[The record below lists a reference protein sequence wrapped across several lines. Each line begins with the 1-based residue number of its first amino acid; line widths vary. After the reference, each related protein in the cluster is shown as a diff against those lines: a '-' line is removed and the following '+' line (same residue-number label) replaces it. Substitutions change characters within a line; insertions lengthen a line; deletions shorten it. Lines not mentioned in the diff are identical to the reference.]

1 MNIPKLDLPKMTSGQ
16 LAALLEKVNLSK
28 KGGKISDAIKKIKE
42 FKFNKKDFE
51 LDSKKPKSEVN
62 FLQKWIAKMAEEKE
76 LERKR
81 KKPNESLVFQDSKEK
96 KQRSPT
102 KTEYKSTKP
111 TKQKRSYSTTETSK
125 KETSDSGSEQNEST
139 VGSNVLPFLDLIA
152 KQSLAFPGIARDV
165 NVLRQNISKLV
176 KIKGETAATKADK
189 FFKTEDQR
197 EAELEAT
204 RAKSKAAT
212 PAAERGG
219 REAAPKEDSG
229 GIGGLLSM
237 LNPVKLIGGLIT
249 GIVGG
254 FASLFSGGSILA
266 ILSKIFIPAML
277 IGGLI
282 NGILDGIK
290 VWKESGSIVDTLV
303 AALGGFLKF
312 ITFGL
317 FGEKELRQG
326 MDTTLK
332 FMMPLLLG
340 VTELFDKVITW
351 MKNNVGFPGAVIPL
365 SKANAL
371 IPPFLQEKGVKLE
384 DFKIPAYYPFKK
396 DTSSTKEEKYESSA
410 TKSLKEMGTK
420 LDSGEGVFYDKSAKD
435 RLEDKPKEKEKQEK
449 QKASQQALAETVG
462 KSPTPDPYSPINAE
476 KNQDAAKGF
485 LSSKVGINVDPSS
498 STGYT
503 DQASG
508 KPVTEEEVR
517 RKVIAVGGEPTK
529 ILQMAKG
536 ASTSPVPAG
545 ADGAAGVAGVA
556 GAAGV
561 AGVAGATGATGSI
574 GAAGADGAAP
584 SPPIPTPAMSAPS
597 GSALSTNSSMVA
609 EGQRMDAAADA
620 GTVVNAPM
628 TNNTSGQKA
637 PSSESVADPYNS
649 SFMKNYLTT

>member
-1 MNIPKLDLPKMTSGQ
+1 MAKKKEET
-16 LAALLEKVNLSK
+16 K
-28 KGGKISDAIKKIKE
+28 KGLLSSIFGK
-42 FKFNKKDFE
+42 
-51 LDSKKPKSEVN
+51 
-62 FLQKWIAKMAEEKE
+62 
-76 LERKR
+76 
-81 KKPNESLVFQDSKEK
+81 KEK
-96 KQRSPT
+96 
-102 KTEYKSTKP
+102 
-111 TKQKRSYSTTETSK
+111 K
-125 KETSDSGSEQNEST
+125 KETSPTKEGVEQKTEEPT

-152 KQSLAFPGIARDV
+152 KQSLAFPGMARDV
-165 NVLRQNISKLV
+165 NVLRQNIAKLV

-189 FFKTEDQR
+189 FFKSEDQR
-197 EAELEAT
+197 ESELEAT
-204 RAKSKAAT
+204 RSKSKAAT
-212 PAAERGG
+212 PATEKGG
-219 REAAPKEDSG
+219 KEAAPKEEG

-266 ILSKIFIPAML
+266 LLSKIFVPAML

-290 VWKESGSIVDTLV
+290 VWKESGSIIDTLV

-326 MDTTLK
+326 MDSALK
-332 FMMPLLLG
+332 MMMPLLLG
-340 VTELFDKVITW
+340 VTELFDKVVGW
-351 MKNNVGFPGAVIPL
+351 MKNNVGFPGLKVPL
-365 SKANAL
+365 AEITTFVNPLTGNKVGPLLKDLN
-371 IPPFLQEKGVKLE
+371 IPP
-384 DFKIPAYYPFKK
+384 YYPFKK
-396 DTSSTKEEKYESSA
+396 DTGSTKEEKYESSA

-420 LDSGEGVFYDKSAKD
+420 LDSGEGVFYDKAAKD

-462 KSPTPDPYSPINAE
+462 KSPTPDPYSPVNAE
-476 KNQDAAKGF
+476 KSQDAAKGF

-508 KPVTEEEVR
+508 KPVSEEEVR

-536 ASTSPVPAG
+536 ASTSPAPAAPATGGGDIGG
-545 ADGAAGVAGVA
+545 ASMSTG
-556 GAAGV
+556 
-561 AGVAGATGATGSI
+561 GATG
-574 GAAGADGAAP
+574 GAVSAGGAAP
-584 SPPIPTPAMSAPS
+584 SSPMPTPAMSAPS
-597 GSALSTNSSMVA
+597 GSAISSDSATVA

-620 GTVVNAPM
+620 GTIVNAP
-628 TNNTSGQKA
+628 TTSTTSGQQA

-649 SFMKNYLTT
+649 SFMNNYLAA

>member
-1 MNIPKLDLPKMTSGQ
+1 MAKKKEET
-16 LAALLEKVNLSK
+16 K
-28 KGGKISDAIKKIKE
+28 KGLLSSIFGK
-42 FKFNKKDFE
+42 
-51 LDSKKPKSEVN
+51 
-62 FLQKWIAKMAEEKE
+62 
-76 LERKR
+76 
-81 KKPNESLVFQDSKEK
+81 KEK
-96 KQRSPT
+96 
-102 KTEYKSTKP
+102 
-111 TKQKRSYSTTETSK
+111 K
-125 KETSDSGSEQNEST
+125 KETSPTKEGVEQKAEEPT

-212 PAAERGG
+212 PAAEKSG
-219 REAAPKEDSG
+219 REAAPKEEG
-229 GIGGLLSM
+229 GIGSLLSM

-326 MDTTLK
+326 MDSTLK
-332 FMMPLLLG
+332 MMMPLLLG
-340 VTELFDKVITW
+340 ITEMFDKVVTW
-351 MKNNVGFPGAVIPL
+351 LKNNVG
-365 SKANAL
+365 
-371 IPPFLQEKGVKLE
+371 
-384 DFKIPAYYPFKK
+384 IPAIPFSKFTSYDFSIAGVGYKGSVLQDTKPWYPFKK
-396 DTSSTKEEKYESSA
+396 DSGSAAPETYTSSA
-410 TKSLKEMGTK
+410 TTSLKGMQTK
-420 LDSGEGVFYDKSAKD
+420 LDSGEGVFYDKAAKE
-435 RLEDKPKEKEKQEK
+435 RLEDKSKEKEK
-449 QKASQQALAETVG
+449 QKASQQALAETVS
-462 KSPTPDPYSPINAE
+462 KSPTPDPYSPLNAE
-476 KNQDAAKGF
+476 KSQDAAKGF
-485 LSSKVGINVDPSS
+485 LSSKVGVNIDPSS

-508 KPVTEEEVR
+508 KSVTEEEVR

-536 ASTSPVPAG
+536 ASTSPAPAAPAVGGTGVGGVPMTTG
-545 ADGAAGVAGVA
+545 GTMSSDGA
-556 GAAGV
+556 
-561 AGVAGATGATGSI
+561 T
-574 GAAGADGAAP
+574 P
-584 SPPIPTPAMSAPS
+584 SPPMPTPAMSAPS

>member
-1 MNIPKLDLPKMTSGQ
+1 MAKQKEETKKS
-16 LAALLEKVNLSK
+16 LLSSIF
-28 KGGKISDAIKKIKE
+28 G
-42 FKFNKKDFE
+42 
-51 LDSKKPKSEVN
+51 
-62 FLQKWIAKMAEEKE
+62 
-76 LERKR
+76 R
-81 KKPNESLVFQDSKEK
+81 KEK
-96 KQRSPT
+96 
-102 KTEYKSTKP
+102 
-111 TKQKRSYSTTETSK
+111 K
-125 KETSDSGSEQNEST
+125 KETSPTKKGEEQKTEEPT
-139 VGSNVLPFLDLIA
+139 IGSNVLPFLDLIA

-165 NVLRQNISKLV
+165 NVLRQNIAKLV

-189 FFKTEDQR
+189 FFKTEEQR

-204 RAKSKAAT
+204 RAKSKAAK
-212 PAAERGG
+212 PEAKGG
-219 REAAPKEDSG
+219 KEAAPKEESG

-266 ILSKIFIPAML
+266 LLSKIFVPAML

-282 NGILDGIK
+282 NGVLDGIK

-326 MDTTLK
+326 MDSALK

-340 VTELFDKVITW
+340 ITEIFDKVVGW
-351 MKNNVGFPGAVIPL
+351 MKNNIGFPGITIPL
-365 SKANAL
+365 SKANDL
-371 IPPFLQEKGVKLE
+371 IPEFLQKKGIKLE
-384 DFKIPAYYPFKK
+384 DYKIPPYYPFKK
-396 DTSSTKEEKYESSA
+396 DTSSTKTESYTSSA
-410 TKSLKEMGTK
+410 TSSLREMSGK
-420 LDSGEGVFYDKSAKD
+420 LDSGEGVFYDKAAKE

-449 QKASQQALAETVG
+449 QKASQQALEETVS
-462 KSPTPDPYSPINAE
+462 KSPTPDPYSPLNAE
-476 KNQDAAKGF
+476 KSQDAAKGF

-517 RKVIAVGGEPTK
+517 RKIVAVGGEPTK

-536 ASTSPVPAG
+536 ASTSPAPAPAG
-545 ADGAAGVAGVA
+545 TTSATGAGAADAAGSMGAAGGD
-556 GAAGV
+556 GA
-561 AGVAGATGATGSI
+561 
-574 GAAGADGAAP
+574 AAP
-584 SPPIPTPAMSAPS
+584 SPTPTPAMSAPS
-597 GSALSTNSSMVA
+597 GSAISSDSAEVA

-620 GTVVNAPM
+620 GTTINAPV
-628 TNNTSGQKA
+628 TNNASGQSK
-637 PSSESVADPYNS
+637 PSGENVADVYNS
-649 SFMKNYLTT
+649 SFMNNYLTT

>member
-1 MNIPKLDLPKMTSGQ
+1 MTKKSLEDLAKQLGYNNFGQ
-16 LAALLEKVNLSK
+16 MKEAIGVKKEGFLSSLFGK
-28 KGGKISDAIKKIKE
+28 KKK
-42 FKFNKKDFE
+42 
-51 LDSKKPKSEVN
+51 
-62 FLQKWIAKMAEEKE
+62 EKE
-76 LERKR
+76 
-81 KKPNESLVFQDSKEK
+81 KEK
-96 KQRSPT
+96 ETSPT
-102 KTEYKSTKP
+102 KEVTEQKP
-111 TKQKRSYSTTETSK
+111 EEPTI
-125 KETSDSGSEQNEST
+125 
-139 VGSNVLPFLDLIA
+139 GSNVLPFLDLIA
-152 KQSLAFPGIARDV
+152 KNSITLPGMARDV
-165 NVLRQNISKLV
+165 NVLRQNIAKLV

-197 EAELEAT
+197 ESELEA
-204 RAKSKAAT
+204 AKAKAKPTTVEAKD
-212 PAAERGG
+212 GK
-219 REAAPKEDSG
+219 EAAPKEEG
-229 GIGGLLSM
+229 GGLGGLLSM

-266 ILSKIFIPAML
+266 ILSKIFVPAML

-282 NGILDGIK
+282 NGVLDGIK

-317 FGEKELRQG
+317 FGEKELREG
-326 MDTTLK
+326 MDSALK
-332 FMMPLLLG
+332 MMMPLLLG

-351 MKNNVGFPGAVIPL
+351 IKNNVGFPGAVIPL

-371 IPPFLQEKGVKLE
+371 IPELLQKKGIKLE

-396 DTSSTKEEKYESSA
+396 DTGSTKPESYTSSA
-410 TKSLKEMGTK
+410 TTSLKGMQEK
-420 LDSGEGVFYDKSAKD
+420 LDSGEGVFYDKAAKE

-449 QKASQQALAETVG
+449 QKASQEKLGEVVG
-462 KSPTPDPYSPINAE
+462 KSPTPDPYSPLNAE
-476 KNQDAAKGF
+476 KSQDAAKGF

-517 RKVIAVGGEPTK
+517 RKIIAVGGEPTK

-536 ASTSPVPAG
+536 TSTTPAPVGG
-545 ADGAAGVAGVA
+545 AEPTAAAP
-556 GAAGV
+556 
-561 AGVAGATGATGSI
+561 TGSVS
-574 GAAGADGAAP
+574 GGGSMPSVGGSAP
-584 SPPIPTPAMSAPS
+584 SSPQPTPSMSAPS
-597 GSALSTNSSMVA
+597 GSALSSDSAVVA

-637 PSSESVADPYNS
+637 PSSEGVADAYNS
-649 SFMKNYLTT
+649 SFINSYLTT

>member
-1 MNIPKLDLPKMTSGQ
+1 MNIPKLDLPKMTSSQ

-28 KGGKISDAIKKIKE
+28 KGGKISDAIKRIKE

-51 LDSKKPKSEVN
+51 LDSKKPKSEVS
-62 FLQKWIAKMAEEKE
+62 FLQKWIAKMAEERE
-76 LERKR
+76 LEKKR
-81 KKPNESLVFQDSKEK
+81 KKTNEPLVFQDSKEK
-96 KQRSPT
+96 KQTSPT
-102 KTEYKSTKP
+102 KTKSKTTKP
-111 TKQKRSYSTTETSK
+111 TKQKRSYSTTDTSK

-189 FFKTEDQR
+189 FFKSEDQR
-197 EAELEAT
+197 EAELEAA

-212 PAAERGG
+212 PATERGG
-219 REAAPKEDSG
+219 REAAPKEEG

-266 ILSKIFIPAML
+266 ILSKIFVPAML

-326 MDTTLK
+326 MDSALK
-332 FMMPLLLG
+332 MMMPLLLG
-340 VTELFDKVITW
+340 ITEMFDKVVTW
-351 MKNNVGFPGAVIPL
+351 LKNNVG
-365 SKANAL
+365 
-371 IPPFLQEKGVKLE
+371 
-384 DFKIPAYYPFKK
+384 IPAIPFSKFTSYDFTIAGVGYKGSVLQDTKPYYPFKK
-396 DTSSTKEEKYESSA
+396 DSGSATPEAYTSSA
-410 TKSLKEMGTK
+410 TTSLKGMQTK
-420 LDSGEGVFYDKSAKD
+420 LDSGEGVFYDKAAKE
-435 RLEDKPKEKEKQEK
+435 RLEDKSKEKQK
-449 QKASQQALAETVG
+449 VSQQALAETVS
-462 KSPTPDPYSPINAE
+462 KSPTPDPYSPLNAE
-476 KNQDAAKGF
+476 KSQDAAKGF

-503 DQASG
+503 DQATG
-508 KPVTEEEVR
+508 KAITEEEVR

-536 ASTSPVPAG
+536 VKASPASVTPAIGGTSVGDAS
-545 ADGAAGVAGVA
+545 A
-556 GAAGV
+556 
-561 AGVAGATGATGSI
+561 ATGGTISS
-574 GAAGADGAAP
+574 GAAAP
-584 SPPIPTPAMSAPS
+584 SSPMPTPAMSAPS

-620 GTVVNAPM
+620 GTIVNAPM

-637 PSSESVADPYNS
+637 PSTESVADPYNS

>member
-1 MNIPKLDLPKMTSGQ
+1 M
-16 LAALLEKVNLSK
+16 
-28 KGGKISDAIKKIKE
+28 
-42 FKFNKKDFE
+42 
-51 LDSKKPKSEVN
+51 
-62 FLQKWIAKMAEEKE
+62 
-76 LERKR
+76 
-81 KKPNESLVFQDSKEK
+81 
-96 KQRSPT
+96 
-102 KTEYKSTKP
+102 
-111 TKQKRSYSTTETSK
+111 
-125 KETSDSGSEQNEST
+125 
-139 VGSNVLPFLDLIA
+139 
-152 KQSLAFPGIARDV
+152 ARDV
-165 NVLRQNISKLV
+165 NVLRQNIAKLV

-189 FFKTEDQR
+189 FFKSEDQR
-197 EAELEAT
+197 ESELEAA

-212 PAAERGG
+212 PAVEKGG
-219 REAAPKEDSG
+219 KEAAPKEEGG

-266 ILSKIFIPAML
+266 ILSKIFVPAML

-317 FGEKELRQG
+317 FGEKELREG
-326 MDTTLK
+326 MDSALK
-332 FMMPLLLG
+332 MMMPLLLG

-371 IPPFLQEKGVKLE
+371 IPEYFQKKGVKLE

-396 DTSSTKEEKYESSA
+396 DTGSAAPETYTSSA
-410 TKSLKEMGTK
+410 TKSLKEMSGK
-420 LDSGEGVFYDKSAKD
+420 LDSGEGVFYNKAAKD
-435 RLEDKPKEKEKQEK
+435 RLEDKPKEKEKEEK
-449 QKASQQALAETVG
+449 QKASQQALAETVS

-476 KNQDAAKGF
+476 KSQDAAKGF

-508 KPVTEEEVR
+508 KPVSEEEVR
-517 RKVIAVGGEPTK
+517 RKIIAVGGEPTK

-536 ASTSPVPAG
+536 ASTSPAPAAPATG
-545 ADGAAGVAGVA
+545 GGDGAG
-556 GAAGV
+556 GASMSTG
-561 AGVAGATGATGSI
+561 GATG
-574 GAAGADGAAP
+574 GAVSAGGAAP
-584 SPPIPTPAMSAPS
+584 SSPMPTPAMSAPS
-597 GSALSTNSSMVA
+597 GSAISSDSATVA

-620 GTVVNAPM
+620 GTVVNAP
-628 TNNTSGQKA
+628 TTSTTTGQQA
-637 PSSESVADPYNS
+637 PSSESVADPYNL
-649 SFMKNYLTT
+649 SFFSNYLSAKSLLGVL

>member
-1 MNIPKLDLPKMTSGQ
+1 MNIPKLDLPKMTSSQ

-28 KGGKISDAIKKIKE
+28 KGGKISDAIKRIKE

-51 LDSKKPKSEVN
+51 LDSKKPKSEVS
-62 FLQKWIAKMAEEKE
+62 FLQKWIAKMAEERE
-76 LERKR
+76 LEKKR
-81 KKPNESLVFQDSKEK
+81 KKTNEPLVFQDSKEK
-96 KQRSPT
+96 KQTSPT
-102 KTEYKSTKP
+102 KTKSKTTKP
-111 TKQKRSYSTTETSK
+111 TKQKRSYSTTDTSK
-125 KETSDSGSEQNEST
+125 KETSGSGSEQNEST

-189 FFKTEDQR
+189 FFKSEDQR

-204 RAKSKAAT
+204 RSKSKAAT
-212 PAAERGG
+212 PATEKGG
-219 REAAPKEDSG
+219 KESAPKEEG

-266 ILSKIFIPAML
+266 ILSKIFVPAML

-290 VWKESGSIVDTLV
+290 VWKKSGSIVDTLV

-326 MDTTLK
+326 MDSALK
-332 FMMPLLLG
+332 MMMPLLLG

-351 MKNNVGFPGAVIPL
+351 VKNNVGFPGAVIPL

-371 IPPFLQEKGVKLE
+371 IPPYLQEKGIKLE

-396 DTSSTKEEKYESSA
+396 DTGSTKEETYTSSA
-410 TKSLKEMGTK
+410 TTSLKGMQTK
-420 LDSGEGVFYDKSAKD
+420 LDSGEGVFYDKAAKE
-435 RLEDKPKEKEKQEK
+435 RLEDKSKEKQK
-449 QKASQQALAETVG
+449 VSQQALAETVS
-462 KSPTPDPYSPINAE
+462 KSPTPDPYSPLNAE
-476 KNQDAAKGF
+476 KSQDAAKGF

-503 DQASG
+503 DQATG
-508 KPVTEEEVR
+508 KAITEEEVR

-536 ASTSPVPAG
+536 VKASPASVTPAIGGTSVGDAS
-545 ADGAAGVAGVA
+545 A
-556 GAAGV
+556 
-561 AGVAGATGATGSI
+561 ATGGTISSG
-574 GAAGADGAAP
+574 GAAP
-584 SPPIPTPAMSAPS
+584 SSPMPTPAMSAPS

-620 GTVVNAPM
+620 GTIVNAPM

-637 PSSESVADPYNS
+637 PSTESVADPYNS

>member
-1 MNIPKLDLPKMTSGQ
+1 MKEAIGVKKEGF
-16 LAALLEKVNLSK
+16 LSSLFGK
-28 KGGKISDAIKKIKE
+28 KKK
-42 FKFNKKDFE
+42 
-51 LDSKKPKSEVN
+51 
-62 FLQKWIAKMAEEKE
+62 EKE
-76 LERKR
+76 
-81 KKPNESLVFQDSKEK
+81 KET
-96 KQRSPT
+96 SPT
-102 KTEYKSTKP
+102 KEVTEQKP
-111 TKQKRSYSTTETSK
+111 EEPTI
-125 KETSDSGSEQNEST
+125 
-139 VGSNVLPFLDLIA
+139 GSNVLPFLDLIA
-152 KQSLAFPGIARDV
+152 KNSITLPGMARDV
-165 NVLRQNISKLV
+165 NVLRQNIAKLV

-197 EAELEAT
+197 ESELEA
-204 RAKSKAAT
+204 AKAKAKPTTVEAKDVKEAT
-212 PAAERGG
+212 PKEEGG
-219 REAAPKEDSG
+219 G
-229 GIGGLLSM
+229 LGGLLSM

-266 ILSKIFIPAML
+266 ILSKIFVPAML

-282 NGILDGIK
+282 NGVLDGIK

-317 FGEKELRQG
+317 FGEKELREG
-326 MDTTLK
+326 MDSALK
-332 FMMPLLLG
+332 MMMPLLLG

-351 MKNNVGFPGAVIPL
+351 IKNNVGFPGAVIPL

-371 IPPFLQEKGVKLE
+371 IPELLQKKGVKLE

-396 DTSSTKEEKYESSA
+396 DTGSTKPESYTSSA
-410 TKSLKEMGTK
+410 TTSLRGMQEK
-420 LDSGEGVFYDKSAKD
+420 LDSGEGVFYDKAAKE

-449 QKASQQALAETVG
+449 QKASQEKLGEVVG
-462 KSPTPDPYSPINAE
+462 KSPTPDPYSPLNAE
-476 KNQDAAKGF
+476 KSQDAAKGF

-517 RKVIAVGGEPTK
+517 RKIIAVGGEPTK

-536 ASTSPVPAG
+536 ASTTPASVGG
-545 ADGAAGVAGVA
+545 AESTAAAP
-556 GAAGV
+556 
-561 AGVAGATGATGSI
+561 TGSVS
-574 GAAGADGAAP
+574 GGGSMPSVGGSAP
-584 SPPIPTPAMSAPS
+584 ASPQPAPTMSAPS
-597 GSALSTNSSMVA
+597 GSALSSDSAVVA

-637 PSSESVADPYNS
+637 PSSEGVADAYNS
-649 SFMKNYLTT
+649 SFINSYLTA

>member
-1 MNIPKLDLPKMTSGQ
+1 MAKKKEET
-16 LAALLEKVNLSK
+16 K
-28 KGGKISDAIKKIKE
+28 KGLLSSIFGK
-42 FKFNKKDFE
+42 
-51 LDSKKPKSEVN
+51 
-62 FLQKWIAKMAEEKE
+62 
-76 LERKR
+76 
-81 KKPNESLVFQDSKEK
+81 KEK
-96 KQRSPT
+96 KKKTSPT
-102 KTEYKSTKP
+102 KEGVEQKTEEP
-111 TKQKRSYSTTETSK
+111 
-125 KETSDSGSEQNEST
+125 T

-152 KQSLAFPGIARDV
+152 KQSLAFPGMARDV
-165 NVLRQNISKLV
+165 NVLRQNIAKLV

-189 FFKTEDQR
+189 FFKSEDQR
-197 EAELEAT
+197 ESELEAT
-204 RAKSKAAT
+204 RSKSKAAT
-212 PAAERGG
+212 PATEKGG
-219 REAAPKEDSG
+219 KEAAPKEEG

-254 FASLFSGGSILA
+254 FAALFSGGSILA
-266 ILSKIFIPAML
+266 LLSKIFVPAML

-326 MDTTLK
+326 MDSALK
-332 FMMPLLLG
+332 MMMPLLLG

-351 MKNNVGFPGAVIPL
+351 IKNNVGFPGITIPL

-371 IPPFLQEKGVKLE
+371 IPEWAQERGLKLK
-384 DFKIPAYYPFKK
+384 DYTIPPYYPFKK
-396 DTSSTKEEKYESSA
+396 DTSSTKAETYTSSA
-410 TKSLKEMGTK
+410 TTSLKEMSGK
-420 LDSGEGVFYDKSAKD
+420 LDSGEGVFYDKAAKD

-449 QKASQQALAETVG
+449 QKASQQALAETVS
-462 KSPTPDPYSPINAE
+462 KSPTPDPYSPVNAE
-476 KNQDAAKGF
+476 KSQDAAKGF

-508 KPVTEEEVR
+508 KPVSEEEVR

-536 ASTSPVPAG
+536 ASTSPAPAAPATGGGDVGG
-545 ADGAAGVAGVA
+545 ASMSTG
-556 GAAGV
+556 
-561 AGVAGATGATGSI
+561 GATG
-574 GAAGADGAAP
+574 GAVSSGGAAP
-584 SPPIPTPAMSAPS
+584 SSPMPTPAMSAPS
-597 GSALSTNSSMVA
+597 GSAISSDSATVA

-620 GTVVNAPM
+620 GTIVNAP
-628 TNNTSGQKA
+628 TTSTTSGQQA

-649 SFMKNYLTT
+649 SFMNNYLAA